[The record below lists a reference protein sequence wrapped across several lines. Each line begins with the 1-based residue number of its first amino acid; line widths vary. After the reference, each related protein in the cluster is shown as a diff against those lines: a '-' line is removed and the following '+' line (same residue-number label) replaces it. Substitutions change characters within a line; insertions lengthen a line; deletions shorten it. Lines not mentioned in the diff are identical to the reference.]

1 MNYLYAR
8 FMKEPKRR
16 LPRKLKKRLKK
27 EILKFQPV
35 RNMQKLDQLYNEWCS
50 LQPLKPEYQKRLDDK
65 FKLEFNYNS
74 NHLEGNTLTYGQTK
88 LLFMF
93 GETSGNASLK
103 DYEEMQAHNVGLE
116 MMKVEAADKERPLT
130 ESFLRALNK
139 TILVQNYWKNAQTA
153 SGDSTRIEIKV
164 GDYKSRPN
172 SVRTITGEE
181 FHYAS
186 PEETP
191 AFMTALVDWYNQE
204 EAKGELNPIELAS
217 LLHYRYIRIHPFE
230 DGNGRIARLLVNYV
244 LYRNGY
250 PMLVVHTAD
259 KDSYLRVLHQSDINV
274 GLTPSDGANATIDQI
289 KPFVEYM
296 QDQLQHAL
304 EVGIRAAKGE
314 DIEEEGDFAK
324 RVSLLQRKLA
334 AKNENTEPGVYN
346 ATQFWNIAELFYIPL
361 TEKIEREIQPVND
374 LFSKILLWRVLS
386 KSSNTTQ
393 GMSFHAGL
401 KHSDDI
407 DVADIIKNAKSLTYH
422 CVFQGLK
429 GVGPNAPDITIDM
442 TICFGKTNYKIM
454 WIPDKEFTYG
464 SFPSEEDSKKLLHI
478 FRNILMQKI
487 EEAME

>member
-8 FMKEPKRR
+8 YMKEPKRR

-35 RNMQKLDQLYNEWCS
+35 RNMQKLDLLYNEWRS

-116 MMKVEAADKERPLT
+116 MMKVEAVDKERPLT
-130 ESFLRALNK
+130 ESFLRSLNQ
-139 TILVQNYWKNAQTA
+139 TILVQNYWKNAQTV

-191 AFMTALVDWYNQE
+191 AFMTALVDWFNQE
-204 EAKGELNPIELAS
+204 EAKGEFSPIELAS

-244 LYRNGY
+244 LYRHGY

-259 KDSYLRVLHQSDINV
+259 KDNYLRVLHQSDINV
-274 GLTPSDGANATIDQI
+274 GLTPSDGANATIEQI

-296 QDQLQHAL
+296 EDQLQRAL
-304 EVGIRAAKGE
+304 EIGIRAAKGG
-314 DIEEEGDFAK
+314 DIEEEGDLAK

-334 AKNENTEPGVYN
+334 AKNANAEPGVYS
-346 ATQFWNIAELFYIPL
+346 ATQFWNIAELFYFPL
-361 TEKIEREIQPVND
+361 AEKIEKEIKPVKDIFSD
-374 LFSKILLWRVLS
+374 LLVWHVLS
-386 KSSNTTQ
+386 KTPNTHQ
-393 GMSFHAGL
+393 GLLLNKEM
-401 KHSDDI
+401 KNSDESE
-407 DVADIIKNAKSLTYH
+407 VVESVKNAKYLTFR
-422 CVFQGLK
+422 CEFKGLK
-429 GVGPNAPDITIDM
+429 GTGLNERNIAVDM
-442 TICFGKTNYKIM
+442 TICFLETGYKIL

-478 FRNILMQKI
+478 FKELLMQKV
-487 EEAME
+487 EEAM